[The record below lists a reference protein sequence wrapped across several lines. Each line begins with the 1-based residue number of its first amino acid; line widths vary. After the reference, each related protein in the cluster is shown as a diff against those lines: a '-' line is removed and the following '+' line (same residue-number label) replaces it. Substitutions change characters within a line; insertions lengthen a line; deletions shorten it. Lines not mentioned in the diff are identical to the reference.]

1 MPDLGGLFDFTD
13 LPPKERK
20 PLYFITNG
28 LLKGDK
34 IIYTKE
40 IIKNPLVLAFTTRT
54 AAALV
59 LEKRKVSNAEKIL
72 DKAEQT
78 EEWIRFENEIQ
89 DIF

>member
-1 MPDLGGLFDFTD
+1 MLDGLFDFTD
-13 LPPKERK
+13 LPQKERK

-34 IIYTKE
+34 VIYTTQ
-40 IIKNPLVLAFTTRT
+40 IIKSPLALSYGTRQ

-59 LEKRKVSNAEKIL
+59 LEKRKVSNAKQIL

>member
-1 MPDLGGLFDFTD
+1 MPNLGGLFDFTD

-40 IIKNPLVLAFTTRT
+40 IIKNPLVLAYGTRQEAEET
-54 AAALV
+54 LS
-59 LEKRKVSNAEKIL
+59 KRNIKEITSIL
-72 DKAEQT
+72 NQAEQSGQ
-78 EEWIRFENEIQ
+78 WIRFEKEIT